1 MISLTFSLS
10 DKGGAVRFS
19 MLFINSFR
27 GIMYI
32 GHSRRKCISSSILS
46 GQKGQNLFSLGV
58 IGDECLPFS
67 MLRTWFERR
76 YFVNDCLTLVFFLF
90 CTGIFASFFTYC
102 TRNLIQNRCSKKI
115 ESYRISLKNI
125 RSRKCFGG
133 DER

>member
-1 MISLTFSLS
+1 MISLNFSLS
-10 DKGGAVRFS
+10 DKGGAVGFS

-32 GHSRRKCISSSILS
+32 GHSRRKWISSSILS

-76 YFVNDCLTLVFFLF
+76 YFVNDCLTLVFF
-90 CTGIFASFFTYC
+90 
-102 TRNLIQNRCSKKI
+102 
-115 ESYRISLKNI
+115 ISHRYFSHPSSVLK
-125 RSRKCFGG
+125 RA
-133 DER
+133 